1 MSIEISIE
9 EKSPLISVC
18 IPAYN
23 RPGYTRDLL
32 ETIAV
37 QDFEDYEVIVCEDN
51 SPLTK
56 EVEAVVSEM
65 QQRYPARTFR
75 FIRNEK
81 TLGYDGNFRGLL
93 SHARGEYCVY
103 MGDDDLLCPGA
114 LKRIAD
120 VIAQNPGVGVIIRS
134 WAKAE
139 RETKEIL
146 EEFRYFDGDRYFAP
160 GRSTVATLY
169 RRSVQIAG
177 YTINRRYA
185 EQFATNQFDG
195 TLLYQLYLTGM
206 VAYAHGGYYISDR
219 IAIMRKDANQKPTHF
234 FGNAEAEKGR
244 FRPGELSADISVN
257 FVEGMI
263 RIADYLAEHYRD
275 PQLRRE
281 LIRDIDNYS
290 YPILSVQRDK
300 PVGVFVS
307 YFWTLRKLGLGH
319 GLFFYVYFIA
329 LLLFGRKLTGKLI
342 VLIKKTMGRTPVIGR
357 LDQGKPINQ
366 DQRTRPG

>member
-1 MSIEISIE
+1 MSQEK
-9 EKSPLISVC
+9 KSPLISVC

-37 QDFEDYEVIVCEDN
+37 QDFDDYEVIVCEDN

-56 EVEAVVSEM
+56 AVEAVVAEM
-65 QQRYPARTFR
+65 QGRYPARSFR

-114 LKRIAD
+114 LRRIAS
-120 VIAQNPGVGVIIRS
+120 VIERNPGVGVIIRS
-134 WAKAE
+134 WAKAD
-139 RETKEIL
+139 RDSKEVL
-146 EEFRYFDGDRYFAP
+146 EEFRYFDGDRYFEP

-206 VAYAHGGYYISDR
+206 VTYAHGGYYIADR

-244 FRPGELSADISVN
+244 FRPGELSTDISVN
-257 FVEGMI
+257 FIEGMI
-263 RIADYLAEHYRD
+263 RIAGYLADHYRD
-275 PQLRRE
+275 PKLRMD

-290 YPILSVQRDK
+290 FPLFSVQRDK
-300 PVGVFVS
+300 PVAVFVK
-307 YFWTLRKLGLGH
+307 YFFSLRALGLG
-319 GLFFYVYFIA
+319 GTVYFYLYFLV
-329 LLLFGRKLTGKLI
+329 LLLMGRRYANYMI
-342 VLIKKTMGRTPVIGR
+342 VFIKKVLGKTPAIGR
-357 LDQGKPINQ
+357 LDQGKLVATPKQ
-366 DQRTRPG
+366 